1 MKKQYT
7 ILSILT
13 MCFYSIYLMG
23 FNWENQFPDARQYGG
38 PFILSFVPAFLLY
51 LVFYGCF
58 SYIRTKKLIIP
69 NCLLLLLSILFFVCW
84 TFIRL
89 GISRLVFS
97 SYFPK
102 CLVAGFIPVSIS
114 LLFGL
119 LIKFVYYFRKNK

>member
-1 MKKQYT
+1 MKKQYS
-7 ILSILT
+7 ILSVLT

-38 PFILSFVPAFLLY
+38 PFLWSFVPALLLY
-51 LVFYGCF
+51 LIFYGCF
-58 SYIRTKKLIIP
+58 SYAKIQKLIIP

-89 GISRLVFS
+89 GTSRTVFL

-114 LLFGL
+114 LLFGSL
-119 LIKFVYYFRKNK
+119 TKFLYYFRKNK